1 MRNERLPYDD
11 SGHLIA
17 RAFGGSKDID
27 NLVPQSKYI
36 NRSFKENGEWYNM
49 EKEWRK
55 AIDKGKNVKNIKIK
69 VKYEGQSQR
78 PSGFSV
84 LYEIGSARHSRYIH
98 NI

>member
-1 MRNERLPYDD
+1 MPDD
-11 SGHLIA
+11 DGGHLIA
-17 RAFGGSKDID
+17 RVFGGSKDID

-49 EKEWRK
+49 EKEWQK
-55 AIDKGKNVKNIKIK
+55 EIKKGREVKNIKIEVEYK
-69 VKYEGQSQR
+69 GGSQR

-84 LYEIGSARHSRYIH
+84 DYEINGYNQTRYIK